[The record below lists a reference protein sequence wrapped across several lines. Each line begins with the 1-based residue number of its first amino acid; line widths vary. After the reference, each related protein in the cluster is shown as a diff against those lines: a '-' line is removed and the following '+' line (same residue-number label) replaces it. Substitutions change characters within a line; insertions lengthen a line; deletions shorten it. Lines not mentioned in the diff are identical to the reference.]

1 MKYSTCSGNL
11 LIVYG
16 GKEVHM
22 TREQAAAVTKALN
35 DVEDFE
41 MFMDQ
46 IQVAYYNTEGD
57 LSEFFETKMLPLM
70 NAELARRKSALA
82 AM

>member
-1 MKYSTCSGNL
+1 
-11 LIVYG
+11 
-16 GKEVHM
+16 M
-22 TREQAAAVTKALN
+22 TREEAVAVTKALN

-57 LSEFFETKMLPLM
+57 LGEFYETKLLPLM
-70 NAELARRKSALA
+70 NVELARRKSVLT